1 MPIDKSQ
8 VKWIAGAT
16 GVVLLAMAMGGFT
29 LFRREAKK
37 PTPKQA
43 PAPQEIVLA
52 SGSDVSYTGMIA
64 ARDVLLVPSPV
75 EGTMETVEV
84 EPGQEVFE
92 GQLLGRIRN
101 EGLDGI
107 RAAAQE
113 QLEAAQSKV
122 TNLESSLLASRLE
135 VSRATADASR
145 AQGEY
150 DRLSKMATRQQMLH
164 REGATPRL
172 TYEKAVKDADSAR
185 AEYEGLRELARR
197 AEERVKDQT
206 SDMEAARKTLE
217 EREKAL
223 EGAQN
228 DLSAAEVHS
237 PTDGVLIATRVK
249 AGDAVHAGMEDL
261 FQISTN
267 ALKLKVIIEPEPP
280 VLAKLHAPQPATVLV
295 AELPLSPIDGE
306 LVEIKDGKAYVNFDA
321 PDAAIKAGLTA
332 TVRVKI
338 P

>member
-1 MPIDKSQ
+1 LPIEKSQ
-8 VKWIAGAT
+8 AKWIVGGVGA
-16 GVVLLAMAMGGFT
+16 VLLAMALGGFT
-29 LFRREAKK
+29 LMRREAKK
-37 PTPKQA
+37 EEPKKAPPSQEQA
-43 PAPQEIVLA
+43 LA
-52 SGSDVSYTGMIA
+52 SGAEVAYTGTIA

-75 EGTMETVEV
+75 EGTMDAVEV
-84 EPGQEVFE
+84 QPGQEVFE

-101 EGLDGI
+101 EGLDGV

-122 TNLESSLLASRLE
+122 TNLESGLLASRLE

-150 DRLSKMATRQQMLH
+150 DRLSKLATRQQMLY

-172 TYEKAVKDADSAR
+172 TFEKSIKDADNAR

-197 AEERVKDQT
+197 AEERTKDQT
-206 SDMEAARKTLE
+206 SDLEAARKTLE
-217 EREKAL
+217 ERERAL

-228 DLSAAEVHS
+228 DLAAAEVHS
-237 PTDGVLIATRVK
+237 PADGVLIASRVK
-249 AGDAVHAGMEDL
+249 AGDAVDAGMEDL

-267 ALKLKVIIEPEPP
+267 PLKLKVTIEPEPP
-280 VLAKLHAPQPATVLV
+280 VLAKLRAPSPATVLV
-295 AELPLSPIDGE
+295 AELPLSPVEGE
-306 LVEIKDGKAYVNFDA
+306 LVEIKEGKVIVNFDA
-321 PDAAIKAGLTA
+321 PDPAVKAGLTA

>member
-1 MPIDKSQ
+1 MLIGQ
-8 VKWIAGAT
+8 YQAKWVIGVS

-37 PTPKQA
+37 PEPKKVEA
-43 PAPQEIVLA
+43 PPQLALA
-52 SGSDVSYTGMIA
+52 SGAELNYTGLIS
-64 ARDVLLVPSPV
+64 ARELLLVPSPV

-122 TNLESSLLASRLE
+122 TNLESSLLAARLE
-135 VSRATADASR
+135 VSRAAADASR

-150 DRLSKMATRQQMLH
+150 DRLSKMATRQQLLY

-172 TYEKAVKDADSAR
+172 TFEKAVKDADSAR

-197 AEERVKDQT
+197 AEDRIKDLT
-206 SDMEAARKTLE
+206 SDLEAARKTLE

-228 DLSAAEVHS
+228 DLAAAEVHS
-237 PTDGVLIATRVK
+237 PADGVLMAARVK
-249 AGDAVHAGMEDL
+249 AGDAVDAGMEDL

-267 ALKLKVIIEPEPP
+267 PLRLKVIIEPEPP
-280 VLAKLHAPQPATVLV
+280 VLAKLRAPSPAAVLV

-306 LVEIKDGKAYVNFDA
+306 LVEIKDGKVTVNFDA
-321 PDAAIKAGLTA
+321 PDAAVKAGLTA